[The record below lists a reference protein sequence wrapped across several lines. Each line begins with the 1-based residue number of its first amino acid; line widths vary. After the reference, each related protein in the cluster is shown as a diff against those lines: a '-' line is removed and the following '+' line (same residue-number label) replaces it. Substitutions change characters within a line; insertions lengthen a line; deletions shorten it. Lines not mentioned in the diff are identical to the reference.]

1 LRGTNLPPS
10 SAPFLYGLRK
20 AIQETEILNMKFA
33 IAILVFLGLSYAS
46 AQPVD
51 PALVGTWQ
59 AVVPNSAG
67 AARWVW
73 NVRADGSYDFHAE
86 GPGNIPSHHGQFE
99 AAEGRYTLKAANLDW
114 TDNGTYDPPTNG
126 MVRMSGRL
134 GTGYWLRVS
143 ASAGNTGQGANDGEQ
158 GLLMKAKNM
167 DKIAYANE
175 MGAEVAGTI
184 LKKPIVLFF
193 TGGRNFD
200 AVLYSDAMAALGERA
215 AFGLDPDVEGDP
227 AMANEPA
234 SVKANAGTFPRILI
248 LMPRSKGGE
257 MGDQDGLLVTY
268 DFEIAG
274 LASGAKYAELIG
286 TELKRLGY

>member
-1 LRGTNLPPS
+1 
-10 SAPFLYGLRK
+10 
-20 AIQETEILNMKFA
+20 MKFA
-33 IAILVFLGLSYAS
+33 ITVLVFLGLSYAA

-99 AAEGRYTLKAANLDW
+99 ASDGRYTLKAANLDW
-114 TDNGTYDPPTNG
+114 TDNGTYDPPENG
-126 MVRMSGRL
+126 LVRMSGRL
-134 GTGYWLRVS
+134 GTGYWMRVG
-143 ASAGNTGQGANDGEQ
+143 AAAGNAGQGSKDVDS

-184 LKKPIVLFF
+184 LKRPIVLFF
-193 TGGRNFD
+193 TGGRKFD
-200 AVLYSDAMAALGERA
+200 AVLYSDAMAALGGRA
-215 AFGLDPDVEGDP
+215 AFGVDPDVEGDP

-234 SVKANAGTFPRILI
+234 NAEANAGTFPRILI
-248 LMPRSKGGE
+248 LTPRSKSGE
-257 MGDQDGLLVTY
+257 IGDGPLVTY
-268 DFEIAG
+268 DFEITG